1 MKNMLCIVFSL
12 AYLGTFTQ
20 ACSSQPS
27 SEPDTRAADEAAIRE
42 ADVAWSKT
50 GETRNI
56 DAMMSIYTEDAVL
69 LAQNVPLVTGKPAI
83 REALTAFYA
92 TPGLSASWRPVQVEV
107 ARSGEI
113 GYSRG
118 IVEIRRVDPNGKLS
132 IQNGKYVEVW
142 RKQPDGTWK
151 VAVDMFNFDELAAT
165 DSIPPR
171 PRSTP

>member
-1 MKNMLCIVFSL
+1 MKTIIEIAFSL
-12 AYLGTFTQ
+12 VCLGAFTQ
-20 ACSSQPS
+20 ACTSTPQ

-42 ADVAWSKT
+42 ADIAWSKT

-56 DAMMSIYTEDAVL
+56 DAMMPTYTEDAVL
-69 LAQNVPLVTGKPAI
+69 LAQDAPLVTGKPAI
-83 REALTAFYA
+83 REALAAFYA

-113 GYSRG
+113 GYARG
-118 IVEIRRVDPNGKLS
+118 IVEVRRIDPNGKLS
-132 IQNGKYVEVW
+132 IQSGKYVEVW

-171 PRSTP
+171 PRTP